1 MPILFS
7 RSLFSIVLLL
17 ILMMAA
23 ACSPSPQATATV
35 ESTLAAEVT
44 EQATEAAAESATE
57 AAEAATEESSEA
69 TEAPTEEAAATE
81 SATETAAV
89 EATCT
94 LLNLNTVTEDQ
105 LLSTMP
111 NFSNRMVREFF
122 EYRTYVSIQQFRRE
136 IGKYV
141 DDAQVAEWEQY
152 VYVPVTPNDSDAETL
167 MQLPGV
173 DETIASALTSG
184 RPYANNDAFMTA
196 LAAQVSAEDA
206 AQASCY
212 LASE

>member
-7 RSLFSIVLLL
+7 RSLFSFVLLL
-17 ILMMAA
+17 ILMIAA
-23 ACSPSPQATATV
+23 ACSPSPQAAATI
-35 ESTLAAEVT
+35 ESTFAAEVTEQAAEATETATEDSSEAIEAPTEESAAT
-44 EQATEAAAESATE
+44 EQATEAAA
-57 AAEAATEESSEA
+57 
-69 TEAPTEEAAATE
+69 
-81 SATETAAV
+81 V
-89 EATCT
+89 EATCA
-94 LLNLNTVTEDQ
+94 LLNLNTVTEEQ

-152 VYVPVTPNDSDAETL
+152 VYVPVSPNDSDAETL

-184 RPYANNDAFMTA
+184 RPYANNEAFLTA
-196 LAAQVSAEDA
+196 LAAQVSAQDA
-206 AQASCY
+206 ALASCY